1 MQNTLPFVQNGRPV
15 GAGVQCILVKV
26 VNNIYM
32 PALDWKTDVQEMTNK
47 GGRPSNGFE

>member
-1 MQNTLPFVQNGRPV
+1 MVQNTLPFVKNGCPI

-26 VNNIYM
+26 NNINM
-32 PALDWKTDVQEMTNK
+32 PALDRKTDVQEMTNK